1 MVVTN
6 RAIRKI
12 MLLHPTYQANNKFS
26 ALYGNLE
33 RACENNLE
41 IPYIEG
47 QLYFST
53 DRMII
58 SFSKLFTVR

>member
-1 MVVTN
+1 
-6 RAIRKI
+6 
-12 MLLHPTYQANNKFS
+12 MLLHPLYQASNNFS
-26 ALYGNLE
+26 ASYGNLE
-33 RACENNLE
+33 RGACKNNQE

-53 DRMII
+53 DRMIV